1 MNCRELELVAIEYVE
16 GVLPASAR
24 DALHAHLARCAPCA
38 ERVRG
43 LSAVNNLLDGW
54 EGMQPSASFDARLQQ
69 RISQQQA
76 SQGWQRFADRYLR
89 FPFARP
95 ALAGALLSVLLVAV
109 ALVRYYPGSSPVAV
123 NQPSPAEAAAAPSA
137 DELALYQDLRVLENW
152 ELLSNFEVLQELN
165 EATP

>member
-1 MNCRELELVAIEYVE
+1 
-16 GVLPASAR
+16 
-24 DALHAHLARCAPCA
+24 
-38 ERVRG
+38 
-43 LSAVNNLLDGW
+43 
-54 EGMQPSASFDARLQQ
+54 
-69 RISQQQA
+69 
-76 SQGWQRFADRYLR
+76 LR

-95 ALAGALLSVLLVAV
+95 ALAGALLSVLLIAV

-123 NQPSPAEAAAAPSA
+123 NQPSPAEASAAPSA